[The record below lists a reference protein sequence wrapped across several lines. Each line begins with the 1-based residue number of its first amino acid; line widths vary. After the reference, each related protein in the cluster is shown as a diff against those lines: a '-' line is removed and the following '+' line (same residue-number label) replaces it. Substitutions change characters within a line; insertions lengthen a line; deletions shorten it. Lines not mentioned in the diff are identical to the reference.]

1 MDTSMLFFAF
11 LYKIHRFVIWAAR
24 SPAVRIDIRFF
35 HMVNYQPFD
44 QLLAASTTDDTT
56 EPGWDNIPSHIT
68 MQIDSVLIIPTTSTN
83 RTAG

>member
-11 LYKIHRFVIWAAR
+11 LYRIHRFVIWAAR
-24 SPAVRIDIRFF
+24 SPAVRIDIRVF

-56 EPGWDNIPSHIT
+56 ETGWDNIPSLLQCKLT
-68 MQIDSVLIIPTTSTN
+68 
-83 RTAG
+83 RC